1 MVELKQLE
9 LIERIIR
16 VEEGQKATI
25 DLIKEMQR
33 SMERGLNQ
41 VDKRFEQADKRFEQ
55 VDKRFEQVDKRF
67 EQVDK
72 RFEQVDKCFEQ
83 VDKRFQDLRE
93 DMNKRFAFIQWFM
106 GIGFAL
112 ANSLLGWLLLT
123 FLN

>member
-9 LIERIIR
+9 LLERIVR

-41 VDKRFEQADKRFEQ
+41 VDKRFEQ
-55 VDKRFEQVDKRF
+55 VDKR
-67 EQVDK
+67 
-72 RFEQVDKCFEQ
+72 FEQ

-112 ANSLLGWLLLT
+112 ANGLLGWLLLT
-123 FLN
+123 FLS

>member
-9 LIERIIR
+9 LIERIVR

-41 VDKRFEQADKRFEQ
+41 VDKR
-55 VDKRFEQVDKRF
+55 
-67 EQVDK
+67 
-72 RFEQVDKCFEQ
+72 FEQ

-123 FLN
+123 FLS

>member
-41 VDKRFEQADKRFEQ
+41 VDKRFEQ
-55 VDKRFEQVDKRF
+55 VDKRFEQVDKRL

-72 RFEQVDKCFEQ
+72 RFEQ

-123 FLN
+123 SLN

>member
-9 LIERIIR
+9 LIERIVR

-41 VDKRFEQADKRFEQ
+41 VDKRFEQ

-67 EQVDK
+67 EQA
-72 RFEQVDKCFEQ
+72 
-83 VDKRFQDLRE
+83 DKRFQDLRE
-93 DMNKRFAFIQWFM
+93 DMNKRFVFIQWFM